1 MHINAYKTLH
11 QVMLSNLDIDEFI
24 FIKKILRKIK
34 MSKIALGM
42 SYTMLM
48 SALWFGSTEIG
59 FTIIVAGLVLIFY
72 FQNRIKYYLELV
84 SEKKDSFEIIMRNYI
99 DSDKIDAFRKL
110 QLSKLKSNEISKKE
124 YLEIVKEDVQLI
136 FSLIK
141 KECNEENN
149 IDVVT
154 YKRNIENLFN
164 IAKDAVKGGC
174 IEKEEV
180 DSIQRKWSSD
190 LQALCNQYAK
200 TDLEVELKYLHSK
213 VGEYNK

>member
-11 QVMLSNLDIDEFI
+11 QVMLSDLDIDEFI
-24 FIKKILRKIK
+24 FVKKILRKIK

-99 DSDKIDAFRKL
+99 DSDKIDTFRKL
-110 QLSKLKSNEISKKE
+110 QLSKLKSNEISKRE

-164 IAKDAVKGGC
+164 IAKDAVKDGC